1 MKTQQLPPPPTTVA
15 HETLPREELRDV
27 IDLALWSG
35 QLLMQHGAHSGRVEE
50 TVHRLGTGLGCD
62 WLDVFISPSAMVV
75 TTTSGDEFRTKTR
88 RVVRF
93 GGVNM
98 SVVAAVTDLSF
109 RVSEGELDRTAV
121 RRELE
126 QIDKTPRF
134 YDRWITA
141 VMVGLA
147 CAAFSQLF
155 GGDWTIFAVTFVAS
169 AVGFL
174 VRYTLT
180 LRHFN
185 PLLVVLATASVAG
198 LIACLGVR
206 YNLGNQP
213 TIALAASVLLLVPG
227 VPLINS
233 VEDLLEGHMVTGMA
247 RGVTGALISLSI
259 AGGLALAIST
269 VGIQNPW
276 PTFSA
281 TPSVWLDAWWAAV
294 AALGFALLFNVPPRF
309 LSHCAAV
316 GAVGHAVRFAL
327 IHSGLPALS
336 ALPIATFVGAAV
348 IGFISSQL
356 APRYRIPSIVF
367 SVSGVIPMVPGTFA
381 FGTMIGVL
389 QLGGV
394 LPFTTATQL
403 STLLSD
409 TATNGIKT
417 GLLLAALALG
427 IALPTLLFRRRRPVV

>member
-1 MKTQQLPPPPTTVA
+1 MSSLLNDSPAVSPA
-15 HETLPREELRDV
+15 TLPREELRDV
-27 IDLALWSG
+27 IDLALWAG
-35 QLLMQHGAHSGRVEE
+35 QLLLQWGAQSARVEE

-62 WLDVFISPSAMVV
+62 WLDVFVSPSALVV
-75 TTTSGDEFRTKTR
+75 TTTSGHEFRTKTR

-98 SVVAAVTDLSF
+98 SVMAAVTDLSY
-109 RVSEGELDRTAV
+109 RLSAGELTRADV

-126 QIDKTPRF
+126 RIDKMPRF
-134 YDRWITA
+134 YDRWLTTA
-141 VMVGLA
+141 IVGLA

-155 GGDWTIFAVTFVAS
+155 GGDWVVFGVTFVAS

-185 PLLVVLATASVAG
+185 QLLVVLATAAVAG
-198 LIACLGVR
+198 SLASLGVR
-206 YNLGNQP
+206 LGLGNQP

-233 VEDLLEGHMVTGMA
+233 IEDLLEGHMVTGMA
-247 RGVTGALISLSI
+247 RGVTGALVSLSI
-259 AGGLALAIST
+259 ASGLAIAMNMWG
-269 VGIQNPW
+269 VRDPW

-281 TPSVWLDAWWAAV
+281 PPSVGLDALWAAI
-294 AALGFALLFNVPPRF
+294 AALGFALLFNVPPR
-309 LSHCAAV
+309 LLAYCAAV
-316 GAVGHAVRFAL
+316 GAMGHAVRFVL
-327 IHSGLPALS
+327 IHSGWAAVS
-336 ALPIATFVGAAV
+336 NLPIASFIAAATVGLAGAY
-348 IGFISSQL
+348 L
-356 APRYRIPSIVF
+356 APRHRVPSSIF
-367 SVSGVIPMVPGTFA
+367 TISGVIPMVPGTFA

-394 LPFTTATQL
+394 LLPATSGSL
-403 STLLSD
+403 TNLLSE

-427 IALPTLLFRRRRPVV
+427 IALPTLLFRRIRPVV